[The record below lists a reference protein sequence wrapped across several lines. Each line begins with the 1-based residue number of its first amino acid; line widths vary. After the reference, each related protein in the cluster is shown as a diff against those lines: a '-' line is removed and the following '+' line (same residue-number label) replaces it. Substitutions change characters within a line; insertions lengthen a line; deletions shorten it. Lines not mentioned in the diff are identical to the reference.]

1 VNENAAVEWSACKM
15 YLFTA
20 TALMAFTLRTALA
33 QRSAPTQGQ
42 SSMAP
47 PLPVATGN
55 TPEFEV
61 ASVRQNKSNGDAS
74 INVDPTFSDGPVPA
88 GGLYLARNI
97 KLIQFIA
104 FAYRLTT
111 IQLRSLESAVPWTT
125 EERFD
130 IDARAEGNPT
140 KVQYRLMMQALLAD
154 RFQLKV
160 HYETRQTPIYALVLA
175 KPGKI
180 GPRLR
185 LHQPDD
191 PVCTVAQA
199 VPPSGSGW
207 SPTGADAE
215 GFPLACGM
223 TIMKRSV
230 AGRMMAGGRDVPMS
244 RFAAI
249 ITGVGQVDRPMV
261 DQTGLNGN
269 VDYTLEWKQVAANMG
284 IGSTSEP
291 DDSAPTFEEAL
302 RQQLGIKMAS
312 QEGPV
317 EFFFVDHIEQ
327 PSPN

>member
-1 VNENAAVEWSACKM
+1 
-15 YLFTA
+15 
-20 TALMAFTLRTALA
+20 MA
-33 QRSAPTQGQ
+33 S
-42 SSMAP
+42 
-47 PLPVATGN
+47 PLPEVTGN

-61 ASVRQNKSNGDAS
+61 ASVKENKSGGAAS
-74 INVDPTFSDGPVPA
+74 LNVDLTYSDGPVPSR
-88 GGLYLARNI
+88 GLYLAQNI

-111 IQLRSLESAVPWTT
+111 IQLKSVESAVPWTT

-130 IDARAEGNPT
+130 INARAEGNPT
-140 KVQYRLMMQALLAD
+140 KAQYRLMMQTLLAD
-154 RFQLKV
+154 RFQLKI

-175 KPGKI
+175 KPGKF

-199 VPPSGSGW
+199 EPPSGPGW

-223 TIMKRSV
+223 TSMKPGV
-230 AGRMMAGGRDVPMS
+230 AGRMKDGGRDVPMS

-249 ITGVGQVDRPMV
+249 MTGVGQIDRPLV
-261 DQTGLNGN
+261 DQTGLNGS

-284 IGSTSEP
+284 FGENSEA
-291 DDSAPTFEEAL
+291 DDSAPSFEEAL
-302 RQQLGIKMAS
+302 RQQLGIKMVS
-312 QEGPV
+312 QQSSA
-317 EFFFVDHIEQ
+317 EFFIIDHIEQ